1 MKQNIKRIWLALC
14 MAVCLFA
21 LAGCSQAAETEEEID
36 PSIKM
41 TLQQGTKQYLDLFS
55 SMTEEE
61 LQQALITSAKNK
73 DTVMQSALKSWESVM
88 DDLGALVSDETAD
101 VYIVD
106 DGYAARIQAQFE
118 KRNAEFSLIV
128 DEDLSVISSITISPE
143 YTTGEKLA
151 KAGMNTL
158 MGMGVVFL
166 VLIFISWIISMFKYI
181 NKFEEGMKK
190 KAAAPAPAP
199 KASAPAPAPA
209 PAPVQAPAPAP
220 VQEEEVSDDTEL
232 ISVIAAAIAAS
243 EGKETAEGLVVRS
256 IKRVPNRNWK

>member
-101 VYIVD
+101 VEIVD

-199 KASAPAPAPA
+199 A

>member
-61 LQQALITSAKNK
+61 LQQALVTSAKNK

-101 VYIVD
+101 VEIVD

-199 KASAPAPAPA
+199 A